1 MEFTYPPGS
10 YGVPMWNWEPQANL
24 HLKDLPLSLSICSSI
39 FLKSW
44 VAGWTSH
51 VPFFQLLNEEGKVW
65 GDLLLVAG
73 ATETAIV
80 AKMGR
85 DDDEVKIDA
94 TEKLP
99 IFFPAQSW
107 VRACITL
114 DTATGVA
121 RIVVDGKVLEDD
133 SHPKLKNL
141 SDKMLSNFTIRL
153 GKGASAGGN
162 TGAGINAKFTNLNM
176 FSQPPSL
183 ERMVAM
189 TTPGGSDCGAEGDFL
204 NWDEAEWSLS
214 DKWLSG
220 PWSDWVLVI
229 NASKV
234 EEIEWIRGPCWRE
247 TRIRV
252 YQIDNIH
259 DQSYCMNHCK
269 KIGNGRSPSVVTQE
283 DWRWLIAETTI
294 M

>member
-1 MEFTYPPGS
+1 
-10 YGVPMWNWEPQANL
+10 MWNWEPQATLN
-24 HLKDLPLSLSICSSI
+24 LKDLPSSLSICSSI

-51 VPFFQLLNEEGKVW
+51 VPFFQLLDAEGKNW

-73 ATETAIV
+73 LTETKIV
-80 AKMGR
+80 AKLGR

-99 IFFPAQSW
+99 IFFPARSW
-107 VRACITL
+107 VRSCITL
-114 DTATGVA
+114 DTATGFA
-121 RIVVDGKVLEDD
+121 RIVVDGKVLEDAP
-133 SHPKLKNL
+133 HPKLKNL
-141 SDKMLSNFTIRL
+141 EEKMLTNFTIRL
-153 GKGASAGGN
+153 GKGAMEGGN
-162 TGAGINAKFTNLNM
+162 TGAGIMAKFTNLNM

-189 TTPGGSDCGAEGDFL
+189 TTPGGSDCGARGDFL
-204 NWDEAEWSLS
+204 NWDEAEWTLS

-234 EEIEWIRGPCWRE
+234 EELEWIRGPCWRE
-247 TRIRV
+247 TKIRV

-269 KIGNGRSPSVVTQE
+269 KIMNGRSPSVVTE
-283 DWRWLIAETTI
+283 KDWR
-294 M
+294 

>member
-1 MEFTYPPGS
+1 MEFTFPPGS
-10 YGVPMWNWEPQANL
+10 YGFPMWNWEPQATLN
-24 HLKDLPLSLSICSSI
+24 LKDLPASLSICSSI
-39 FLKSW
+39 FVKSW

-51 VPFFQLLNEEGKVW
+51 VPFFQFLDEEGKIW
-65 GDLLLVAG
+65 AELLLNAG
-73 ATETAIV
+73 PTETRIV
-80 AKMGR
+80 AKIGR
-85 DDDEVKIDA
+85 GDEKVEIDA

-107 VRACITL
+107 VRACTTL

-121 RIVVDGKVLEDD
+121 RIVVDGRVLEDAPR
-133 SHPKLKNL
+133 PKLKDFA
-141 SDKMLSNFTIRL
+141 DKMLTNFTIRV
-153 GKGASAGGN
+153 GKGAPKGGN
-162 TGAGINAKFTNLNM
+162 TGAGIHTKFTNLNM

-283 DWRWLIAETTI
+283 DWRWLITETTI